1 MKIVFFLLISLLPFS
16 LAAAETMYVQSNQA
30 KLMSEPAFKAK
41 QLAILQRAD
50 KVEVLK
56 KTKRWYRIRHQGET
70 GWVSKLLL
78 SPQPPLNQASVLK
91 GDNSALQAQARRRAS
106 STASAAAT
114 RGLRQASPQNT
125 EPGQADFQAVD
136 AMESVEVSPE
146 EAKAFLDERSK
157 H

>member
-16 LAAAETMYVQSNQA
+16 LAAAETMYVQSSQA

-50 KVEVLK
+50 KVEVLQI
-56 KTKRWYRIRHQGET
+56 TKRWYRVRHQEET

-78 SPQPPLNQASVLK
+78 SPQPPLNQASVFK
-91 GDNSALQAQARRRAS
+91 GDNSALQTQARRRAS

-114 RGLRQASPQNT
+114 RGLRQTNQQNT
-125 EPGQADFQAVD
+125 ESGQADFQAVD
-136 AMESVEVSPE
+136 AMESVEVSPA